1 MFNFKK
7 VIITGGCGFI
17 GSALIRNLLKNT
29 NVKIFNFDKM
39 GPVSDDQSIEKLL
52 SLNPKYKERYYFF
65 KFNLENF
72 KKLDEIFNEISPDLV
87 FHLAAESHVDRSI
100 DNPLNFLNSNII
112 GTFNLIEVVRKYLK
126 NQKSTDFR
134 LLHISTD
141 EVFGSLGKSGKFKE
155 ETPYDPKSPY
165 SATKASSDHLVR
177 AWRHTYKL
185 PFTVTNCT
193 NNFGPWQFPEKL
205 IPLTILK
212 IINGEKV
219 PIYGNGMQIRDWLF
233 VEDHINALILIAT
246 KGIQNRDYCIGGKTE
261 ITNLKIVKKIIEIIN
276 IKTQNNH
283 NFDELISFV
292 EDRPGHDTRY
302 AIDFERIN
310 KELKWSPTYNFDN
323 SLELTVDWYLNNL
336 DWCKKVLINA
346 NYNSERLGS
355 TN

>member
-29 NVKIFNFDKM
+29 NVEIFNFDKM
-39 GPVSDDQSIEKLL
+39 GPVSDSQSIDNLL
-52 SLNPKYKERYYFF
+52 TLNPPYQKRYKFF
-65 KFNLENF
+65 NFNLENF
-72 KKLDEIFNEISPDLV
+72 KKLDEIFNEISPDFV

-100 DNPLNFLNSNII
+100 DNPLNFLNSNVI

-126 NQKSTDFR
+126 NKKSNNFL

-141 EVFGSLGKSGKFKE
+141 EVFGSLGKSGKFDE
-155 ETPYDPKSPY
+155 STPYDPKSPY
-165 SATKASSDHLVR
+165 SATKACSDHLVR

-185 PFTVTNCT
+185 PFIVTNCS

-212 IINGEKV
+212 ILNGEKV

-233 VEDHINALILIAT
+233 VEDHINALILIAENGF
-246 KGIQNRDYCIGGKTE
+246 KNRDYCIGGRSE
-261 ITNLKIVKKIIEIIN
+261 ITNLNIVKKIIDNIN
-276 IKTQNNH
+276 KKTKNNYL
-283 NFDELISFV
+283 FDDLISFV

-302 AIDFERIN
+302 AIDFERIK
-310 KELKWSPTYNFDN
+310 KELQWAPKHNFD
-323 SLELTVDWYLNNL
+323 SALESTIEWYLDNQ
-336 DWCKKVLINA
+336 DWCKKVLKNA
-346 NYNSERLGS
+346 NYNSGRLGYG
-355 TN
+355 N

>member
-7 VIITGGCGFI
+7 VIITGGYGFI

-29 NVKIFNFDKM
+29 NVEIFNFDKM
-39 GPVSDDQSIEKLL
+39 GPVSDSQSIDNLL
-52 SLNPKYKERYYFF
+52 ILNPSYQKRYKFF
-65 KFNLENF
+65 NFNLENF
-72 KKLDEIFNEISPDLV
+72 KKLDEIFNEISPDFV

-126 NQKSTDFR
+126 NKKSNNFL

-141 EVFGSLGKSGKFKE
+141 EVFGSLGKSGKFNE
-155 ETPYDPKSPY
+155 STPYDPKSPY
-165 SATKASSDHLVR
+165 SATKACSDHLVR

-185 PFTVTNCT
+185 PFIVTNCS

-212 IINGEKV
+212 ILNGEKV

-233 VEDHINALILIAT
+233 VEDHINALILIA
-246 KGIQNRDYCIGGKTE
+246 KNGFKNRDYCIGGRSE
-261 ITNLKIVKKIIEIIN
+261 ITNLNIVKKIIDNIN
-276 IKTQNNH
+276 KKTKNNYL
-283 NFDELISFV
+283 FDDLISFV

-302 AIDFERIN
+302 AIDFERIK
-310 KELKWSPTYNFDN
+310 KELQWAPKHNFDN
-323 SLELTVDWYLNNL
+323 ALESTIEWYLDNQ
-336 DWCKKVLINA
+336 DWCKKVLKNA
-346 NYNSERLGS
+346 NYNSGRLGYG
-355 TN
+355 N

>member
-29 NVKIFNFDKM
+29 NVEIFNFDKM
-39 GPVSDDQSIEKLL
+39 GPVSDSQSIDNLL
-52 SLNPKYKERYYFF
+52 TLNPPYQKRYKFF
-65 KFNLENF
+65 NFNLENF
-72 KKLDEIFNEISPDLV
+72 KKLDEIFNEISPDFV

-100 DNPLNFLNSNII
+100 DNPLNFLNSNVI

-126 NQKSTDFR
+126 NKKSSNFL

-141 EVFGSLGKSGKFKE
+141 EVFGSLGKSGKFDE
-155 ETPYDPKSPY
+155 STPYDPKSPY
-165 SATKASSDHLVR
+165 SATKACSDHLVR

-185 PFTVTNCT
+185 PFIVTNCS

-212 IINGEKV
+212 ILNGEKV

-233 VEDHINALILIAT
+233 VEDHINALILIAENGF
-246 KGIQNRDYCIGGKTE
+246 KNRDYCIGGRSE
-261 ITNLKIVKKIIEIIN
+261 ITNLNIVKKIIDNIN
-276 IKTQNNH
+276 KKTKNNYL
-283 NFDELISFV
+283 FDDLISFV

-302 AIDFERIN
+302 AIDFERIK
-310 KELKWSPTYNFDN
+310 KELQWTPKHNFDN
-323 SLELTVDWYLNNL
+323 ALESTIEWYLDNQ
-336 DWCKKVLINA
+336 DWCKKVLKNA
-346 NYNSERLGS
+346 NYNSGRLGYG
-355 TN
+355 N